1 MADVAAA
8 ASVSVSTVSNVI
20 NTPHLVKAATRE
32 RVMTVIAELGYQRNE
47 QAYLLRS
54 GSPRRSAMAMST
66 PPGAP
71 AVPSTLGT
79 SGAAPVIEEPEALE
93 DQPGATAPAS
103 PASAGLK
110 AKDDPARALC
120 PAAPE
125 PVRPREQE
133 TEDWLKLP
141 EGSRVLLVDSRE
153 ETGAVIDAVMP
164 NGSAFWAWLD
174 GGNGRRLIH
183 RGDGVR
189 VLVSFESFGAT
200 DQ

>member
-8 ASVSVSTVSNVI
+8 ASVSVATVSNVF
-20 NTPHLVKAATRE
+20 NTPHLVREATRE

-54 GSPRRSAMAMST
+54 GSARRPPTTVST
-66 PPGAP
+66 GPGAP
-71 AVPSTLGT
+71 DVPSTSGT
-79 SGAAPVIEEPEALE
+79 SDVAPVTKEPETLE
-93 DQPGATAPAS
+93 DQCG
-103 PASAGLK
+103 K
-110 AKDDPARALC
+110 
-120 PAAPE
+120 
-125 PVRPREQE
+125 QE
-133 TEDWLKLP
+133 TEDWLNLH
-141 EGSRVLLVDSRE
+141 EGSRVLLVDNRE

-189 VLVSFESFGAT
+189 VLASFESLGDT
-200 DQ
+200 DK

>member
-8 ASVSVSTVSNVI
+8 ASVSVATVSNVI
-20 NTPHLVKAATRE
+20 NTPHLVKAVTRE

-54 GSPRRSAMAMST
+54 GSPRRPSRRVST
-66 PPGAP
+66 RAGSPD
-71 AVPSTLGT
+71 VPSTSET
-79 SGAAPVIEEPEALE
+79 SGV
-93 DQPGATAPAS
+93 TAPAS
-103 PASAGLK
+103 PASAELK
-110 AKDDPARALC
+110 AEGDPVPVSLPAL
-120 PAAPE
+120 PE
-125 PVRPREQE
+125 RGRPREQE
-133 TEDWLKLP
+133 TEDWLRLP

-164 NGSAFWAWLD
+164 NGSALWVWLD

-183 RGDGVR
+183 CGDGVR
-189 VLVSFESFGAT
+189 VIASFESLGAT